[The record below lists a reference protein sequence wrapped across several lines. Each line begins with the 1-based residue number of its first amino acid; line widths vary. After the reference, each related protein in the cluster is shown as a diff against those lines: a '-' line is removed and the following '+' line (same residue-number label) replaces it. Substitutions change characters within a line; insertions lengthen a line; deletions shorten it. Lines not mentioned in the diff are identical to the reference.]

1 MAKRSVRLLCVPSA
15 QFWKAYCALVSCSER
30 ETEGGTGNTNASVGF
45 HAKGACPGHA
55 KSIHICASEGYRKWL
70 SPPSNPCSVVDSHP
84 RRIVSLEE
92 SDSVAS
98 FIVEWSYY
106 VISCVFCILI
116 AVILTL
122 GFVFSDYLTT
132 AVSLFMAA

>member
-1 MAKRSVRLLCVPSA
+1 MRKERVPAMPNRSISA
-15 QFWKAYCALVSCSER
+15 LPKDVENGCLPL
-30 ETEGGTGNTNASVGF
+30 
-45 HAKGACPGHA
+45 ACRRA
-55 KSIHICASEGYRKWL
+55 
-70 SPPSNPCSVVDSHP
+70 SNPCSVVDSHP

-92 SDSVAS
+92 FDSVAS
-98 FIVEWSYY
+98 FIVEWSNY